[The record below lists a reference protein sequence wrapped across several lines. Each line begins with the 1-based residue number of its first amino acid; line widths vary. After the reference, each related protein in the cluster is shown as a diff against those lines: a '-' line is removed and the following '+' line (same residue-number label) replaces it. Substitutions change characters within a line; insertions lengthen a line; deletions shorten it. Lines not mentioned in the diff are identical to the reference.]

1 MPSEVEIDDFE
12 GGPKQTVKDTPTCF
26 SCPKPA
32 PAATL
37 KPLLWS
43 TQLFPLGPEAD
54 AAVEEVKKATP
65 DVIVIDFTHP
75 TAVNPNAEFYAK
87 HKLPYIMG
95 TTGGDRDALRKVDR
109 ARSRPQGLGWGPCSG
124 PSRQSV
130 DPGEINRAWCD
141 GLVAG
146 DGRGRNLCGDRT
158 QHVQA
163 DCGIPGHD
171 AAHGGEFPGGI

>member
-1 MPSEVEIDDFE
+1 MPGEVEIDDFE

-32 PAATL
+32 RAATL

-109 ARSRPQGLGWGPCSG
+109 ARSRPQGLGWGPWSG
-124 PSRQSV
+124 PSRHSV
-130 DPGEINRAWCD
+130 NPREMNRAWCD
-141 GLVAG
+141 GS
-146 DGRGRNLCGDRT
+146 DGSGGR
-158 QHVQA
+158 
-163 DCGIPGHD
+163 
-171 AAHGGEFPGGI
+171 